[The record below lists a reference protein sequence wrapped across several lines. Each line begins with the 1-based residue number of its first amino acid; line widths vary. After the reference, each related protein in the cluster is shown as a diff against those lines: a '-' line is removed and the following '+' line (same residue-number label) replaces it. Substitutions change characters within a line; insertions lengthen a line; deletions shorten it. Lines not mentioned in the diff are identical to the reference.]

1 MKAAR
6 LLWAAF
12 CLSFCLQ
19 FCINIST
26 IKYMEQSGQVNMGA
40 APMPQAPTAAPV
52 AMPQQMDMQQPTAQ
66 PIPAPQ
72 AMPPAVENT
81 PAAAPIALPPADPA
95 AQQAPTPQQAFSM
108 QSIANTVPNSEVR
121 IESLLEECVRT
132 KASDLHIQVGLPPIL
147 RIDGALQPVSGYGD
161 LDEATVER
169 LVFATLEEDQKQ
181 ILIKDKEF
189 DYSFSFGD
197 LGRFR
202 VNAFHEKGNIAGA
215 FRLIP
220 NEIQSINELGMP
232 SIVTSFADFPRGL
245 VLVTGPTGSGKST
258 TLAALVDKINRE
270 KTAHIIT
277 IEDPIEFTHK
287 SIRSVVVQREVH
299 YDTYSFSAAL
309 RSALREDPDVVL
321 IGEMR
326 DLETIS
332 AAITIAETGHLVF
345 ATLHTNSASQSIDR
359 MIDVFPPHQQPQV
372 RSQLSNIL
380 QAICAQR
387 LVPAIGGGRVVA
399 AEILIANPAVRS
411 VIREGKTHQLDTII
425 QTGADQGMQT
435 MDRTLVK
442 LIQTGVIT
450 YDTAREFAVDLQEFE
465 RLARG

>member
-1 MKAAR
+1 
-6 LLWAAF
+6 
-12 CLSFCLQ
+12 
-19 FCINIST
+19 
-26 IKYMEQSGQVNMGA
+26 METSGQAIKSSSV
-40 APMPQAPTAAPV
+40 Q
-52 AMPQQMDMQQPTAQ
+52 
-66 PIPAPQ
+66 I
-72 AMPPAVENT
+72 
-81 PAAAPIALPPADPA
+81 
-95 AQQAPTPQQAFSM
+95 
-108 QSIANTVPNSEVR
+108 PNSQAR
-121 IESLLEECVRT
+121 IESLLEECVKT
-132 KASDLHIQVGLPPIL
+132 NASDLHLQVGLPPIL
-147 RIDGALQPVSGYGD
+147 RIDGALRPIPGYEN

-169 LVFATLEEDQKQ
+169 LVFSTLEEDQKQ
-181 ILIKDKEF
+181 ILLKDKEF

-202 VNAFHEKGNIAGA
+202 VNSFHERGNLAGA

-220 NEIQSINELGMP
+220 NEIKSVAELGMP
-232 SIVTSFADFPRGL
+232 KVIESFAEYPRGL

-270 KTAHIIT
+270 KSVHIIT

-287 SIRSVVVQREVH
+287 SIHSVVVQREVH

-326 DLETIS
+326 DLETMS

-345 ATLHTNSASQSIDR
+345 ATLHTNSAAQSIDR
-359 MIDVFPPHQQPQV
+359 LIDVFPPHQQPQI

-380 QAICAQR
+380 MGICAQR
-387 LVPAIGGGRVVA
+387 LIPKIGGGRVVA
-399 AEILIANPAVRS
+399 AEVMVATPAVRS
-411 VIREGKTHQLDTII
+411 VIREGKTHMLDTII
-425 QTGADQGMQT
+425 QTSADQGMQT

-442 LIQTGVIT
+442 LIQQGVIT
-450 YDTAREFAVDLQEFE
+450 YDDAREYAVDLQEFE